1 MSISMSNNQYE
12 VLSPWAKVDP
22 TPVKGITPRIADLT
36 GKKIGL
42 FRNDKRGAKPTLD
55 VVEAKLRSRYPT
67 IQFIPFFRGG
77 NVSVAD
83 TEHMSEFEDWVK
95 QIDTAIYAYGD

>member
-1 MSISMSNNQYE
+1 MSRSTSNNQYA
-12 VLSPWAKVDP
+12 VLSPWANVDP
-22 TPVKGITPRIADLT
+22 TPLKGIASRIGDLA

-67 IQFIPFFRGG
+67 IQFIPFFRRG

-83 TEHMSEFEDWVK
+83 TEHMAEFEEWVK
-95 QIDTAIYAYGD
+95 QIDAAIYAYGD